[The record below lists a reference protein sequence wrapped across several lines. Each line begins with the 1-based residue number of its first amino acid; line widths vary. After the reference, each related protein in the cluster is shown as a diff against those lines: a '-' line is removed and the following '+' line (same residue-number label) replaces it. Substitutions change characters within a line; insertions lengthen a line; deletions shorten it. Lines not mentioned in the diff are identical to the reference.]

1 MEIPQARCFLFSI
14 KTYFIMNP
22 TVYNT
27 DIRQIRLALVYM
39 TKGTASTWAQTFYQD
54 AFTSSPPKF
63 RKWDDFEKA
72 FEEAFLSPDQAGEAL
87 TKLREL
93 KQGSRPLIKYVSMF
107 KALVSQASVK
117 ESVILIEWFCQGLNY
132 GLVQSIYHTET
143 IPTDFDK
150 FVTAA
155 MKLDANWK

>member
-1 MEIPQARCFLFSI
+1 
-14 KTYFIMNP
+14 MNP

-27 DIRQIRLALVYM
+27 DIRQIRLALAYM

-54 AFTSSPPKF
+54 AFTFSPPKF

-93 KQGSRPLIKYVSMF
+93 KQGMVHSSSMF
-107 KALVSQASVK
+107 PCLKPWSARHLSRKASSL
-117 ESVILIEWFCQGLNY
+117 
-132 GLVQSIYHTET
+132 
-143 IPTDFDK
+143 
-150 FVTAA
+150 
-155 MKLDANWK
+155 